1 MAPGLLAG
9 FFVLHGLITA
19 ASGAGA
25 LTNPNAPGLPNTSW
39 AWWPTALG
47 RSWVIDG
54 LHLGTGAALVGGLLW
69 AASGLAFLVAALGVL
84 GVPGLR
90 DVWQPLGLGGGA
102 LGLLAMALYLHP
114 WYAIGIAINVAVVAL
129 LSGGVRGATAA
140 AAG

>member
-1 MAPGLLAG
+1 MPQGLLAG
-9 FFVLHGLITA
+9 LFVVHGLITTVI
-19 ASGAGA
+19 GVGA
-25 LTNPNAPGLPNTSW
+25 LTDPEQPGLANTGS
-39 AWWPTALG
+39 ALWPTPLG